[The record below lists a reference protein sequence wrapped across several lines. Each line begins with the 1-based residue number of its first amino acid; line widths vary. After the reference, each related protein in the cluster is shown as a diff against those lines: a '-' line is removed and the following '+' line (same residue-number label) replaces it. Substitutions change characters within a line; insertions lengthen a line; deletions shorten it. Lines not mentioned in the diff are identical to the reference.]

1 MPDKNPDV
9 LQGTACLLDAA
20 EVTNLIIPAAKV
32 VARSLAGMIGAGI
45 NSKSWLTHSLG

>member
-9 LQGTACLLDAA
+9 LQGTACLADA
-20 EVTNLIIPAAKV
+20 EETTDLIIPVLKV